1 MLGDSRSRFC
11 AEEVISMD
19 IMAILY
25 LVLVL
30 MNLLAVMLKI
40 VLMIV
45 QFMHSRNG

>member
-1 MLGDSRSRFC
+1 
-11 AEEVISMD
+11 MD